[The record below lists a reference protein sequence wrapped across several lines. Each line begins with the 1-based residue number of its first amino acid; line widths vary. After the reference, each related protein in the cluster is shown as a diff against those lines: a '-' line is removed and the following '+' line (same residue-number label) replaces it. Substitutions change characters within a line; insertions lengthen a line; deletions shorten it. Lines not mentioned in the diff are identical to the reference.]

1 MNLIND
7 LKEDFRQLEISNRK
21 LKQFA
26 YLTGIILLILSV
38 WYYFKHGNRSWT
50 YVTVSISLI
59 LFAIALLKVKIL
71 TGVYKIWMGIAIVL
85 GFFISRILIS
95 LIFFIGLTPISLLGR
110 LLKKKWMDIDF
121 NQKQDTYWI
130 VKDHPDSVDYKKMY

>member
-121 NQKQDTYWI
+121 NQKKDTYWI

>member
-1 MNLIND
+1 MNLINN

-121 NQKQDTYWI
+121 NHKQDTYWI